1 MSDSTLTL
9 VLTLLLGGSVLGALI
24 APLRGRRR
32 VLSLAALGRDDQEVA
47 PIDAASE
54 IAFDRALGKLSD
66 ADVAF
71 LAQRYSLT
79 PPSVAAPSDLPGPVT
94 GSAPARGGFCHQC
107 GASLLSAARFCHVC
121 GTPTPVVIGSS
132 PNEQPGVAH
141 AAATVTAPP
150 ELAAAEPS
158 GSGSVLPWAIAFI
171 ALLAVV
177 GALAGRESVDSAPP
191 AAAAPPAA
199 GGAPGAPNAP
209 FANGATGPAPDISN
223 MSPTERA
230 QRLFDR
236 IRSAA
241 QAGDSARVNTFLPMA
256 LAAFEMIP
264 PPEKNAD
271 TRFSQATLAE
281 LAGAPELVRAQADTI
296 LAARPTN
303 LLGLILRIRH
313 AMMTDNTTALAT
325 ARAALIAA
333 QSAEM
338 AAPRPEYAR
347 FQGAIAQA
355 VDEARAASAPARK

>member
-1 MSDSTLTL
+1 
-9 VLTLLLGGSVLGALI
+9 V
-24 APLRGRRR
+24 APL
-32 VLSLAALGRDDQEVA
+32 AN
-47 PIDAASE
+47 
-54 IAFDRALGKLSD
+54 
-66 ADVAF
+66 
-71 LAQRYSLT
+71 T
-79 PPSVAAPSDLPGPVT
+79 T
-94 GSAPARGGFCHQC
+94 
-107 GASLLSAARFCHVC
+107 
-121 GTPTPVVIGSS
+121 
-132 PNEQPGVAH
+132 
-141 AAATVTAPP
+141 ATPP
-150 ELAAAEPS
+150 ELAGAEPS
-158 GSGSVLPWAIAFI
+158 SSGSILPWAIAFI

-177 GALAGRESVDSAPP
+177 GALAGRDSVESAPAA
-191 AAAAPPAA
+191 AAAAPPGA

-241 QAGDSARVNTFLPMA
+241 QAGDSSRVNTFLPMA

-264 PPEKNAD
+264 PADKNAD

-313 AMMTDNTTALAT
+313 AMMTDNATALAT

-355 VDEARAASAPARK
+355 VDEARAASTPARK